1 MEWHAPA
8 TVFGRNWY
16 SLPECSQFG
25 DLRMRRFSLLVLALS
40 VSFVGCKPP
49 AEEKVVPKA
58 SKPKSSVV
66 TEDAGASAPA
76 AAPAADD
83 KKAPAEGTTPA
94 ATPTEPAAPTTPPAE
109 GTDPKAST
117 DGGAAV
123 RFVADKKLEV
133 PAMMC
138 PYGCY
143 PTVEK
148 ALATVPGVKGVQLA
162 KQPAGTPEGEIAL
175 KVVELQLSEG
185 FDLNAAIA
193 ALKKASFDAS
203 EAN

>member
-1 MEWHAPA
+1 
-8 TVFGRNWY
+8 
-16 SLPECSQFG
+16 
-25 DLRMRRFSLLVLALS
+25 MRRFSLLVLALS

-49 AEEKVVPKA
+49 AEDVKTVPKA
-58 SKPKSSVV
+58 KPKSSVV
-66 TEDAGASAPA
+66 TEDAGAAPA

-83 KKAPAEGTTPA
+83 KKAPAEGTAPA
-94 ATPTEPAAPTTPPAE
+94 ATDPAAPTTPPAE

-117 DGGAAV
+117 EGGAAV

-148 ALATVPGVKGVQLA
+148 ALAKVPGVKGVQLA
-162 KQPAGTPEGEIAL
+162 KQPEGTPEGEIAL

>member
-8 TVFGRNWY
+8 TVSGRKVAAFLNVHNWG
-16 SLPECSQFG
+16 LT
-25 DLRMRRFSLLVLALS
+25 MRRFSLLVLALS

-49 AEEKVVPKA
+49 AEDVKTVPKA
-58 SKPKSSVV
+58 KPKSSVV
-66 TEDAGASAPA
+66 TEDAGATAPA

-83 KKAPAEGTTPA
+83 KKAPAEGTAPS
-94 ATPTEPAAPTTPPAE
+94 EPAAPTTPPE

-138 PYGCY
+138 PFGCY

-148 ALATVPGVKGVQLA
+148 ALANVPGVKGVQLA
-162 KQPAGTPEGEIAL
+162 KQPEGTPEGEIAL

-185 FDLNAAIA
+185 FDLTAAIA
-193 ALKKASFDAS
+193 ALKKASFDAN

>member
-1 MEWHAPA
+1 
-8 TVFGRNWY
+8 
-16 SLPECSQFG
+16 
-25 DLRMRRFSLLVLALS
+25 MRRFSLLVLALS

-49 AEEKVVPKA
+49 AEDVKTVPKA
-58 SKPKSSVV
+58 AKPKSSVV
-66 TEDAGASAPA
+66 TEDAGA

-83 KKAPAEGTTPA
+83 KKAPAD
-94 ATPTEPAAPTTPPAE
+94 PAAPATPAE

-117 DGGAAV
+117 DSGAAV

-138 PYGCY
+138 PFGCY

-148 ALATVPGVKGVQLA
+148 ALAKVPGVKGVQLA
-162 KQPAGTPEGEIAL
+162 KQPEGTPEGEIAL

>member
-1 MEWHAPA
+1 
-8 TVFGRNWY
+8 
-16 SLPECSQFG
+16 
-25 DLRMRRFSLLVLALS
+25 MRRFSLLVLALS
-40 VSFVGCKPP
+40 VSFVGCKPS
-49 AEEKVVPKA
+49 ADEKVEKPKA
-58 SKPKSSVV
+58 KPKSSVV

-76 AAPAADD
+76 ADE
-83 KKAPAEGTTPA
+83 KKAPAEGATPA
-94 ATPTEPAAPTTPPAE
+94 APSEPAAPTTPPAE

-148 ALATVPGVKGVQLA
+148 ALANVPGVKGVQLA
-162 KQPAGTPEGEIAL
+162 KQPEGTPEGEIAL

>member
-1 MEWHAPA
+1 
-8 TVFGRNWY
+8 
-16 SLPECSQFG
+16 
-25 DLRMRRFSLLVLALS
+25 MRRFSLLVLALS

-49 AEEKVVPKA
+49 AEDVKAVPKA
-58 SKPKSSVV
+58 KPKSSVV
-66 TEDAGASAPA
+66 TEDAGAAPA

-83 KKAPAEGTTPA
+83 KKAPAEGTAPS
-94 ATPTEPAAPTTPPAE
+94 EPAAPTTPPAE

-148 ALATVPGVKGVQLA
+148 ALANVPGVKGVQLA
-162 KQPAGTPEGEIAL
+162 KQPEGTPEGEIAL

>member
-1 MEWHAPA
+1 MPGE
-8 TVFGRNWY
+8 VFGRKCS
-16 SLPECSQFG
+16 SLPKCSQIGEF
-25 DLRMRRFSLLVLALS
+25 RMRRFSLLVLALS
-40 VSFVGCKPP
+40 VSIVGCKPP
-49 AEEKVVPKA
+49 ADEKVEKPKA
-58 SKPKSSVV
+58 KPKTSII
-66 TEDAGASAPA
+66 TEDPGANA
-76 AAPAADD
+76 AAPAADE
-83 KKAPAEGTTPA
+83 KKPAEGA
-94 ATPTEPAAPTTPPAE
+94 APSEPAAPTTPPAE

-117 DGGAAV
+117 EGGAAV

-148 ALATVPGVKGVQLA
+148 ALAKVPGVKGVQLA
-162 KQPAGTPEGEIAL
+162 KQPEGTPEGEIAL

-185 FDLNAAIA
+185 FDMNAAIA

>member
-1 MEWHAPA
+1 
-8 TVFGRNWY
+8 
-16 SLPECSQFG
+16 
-25 DLRMRRFSLLVLALS
+25 MRRFSLLVLTLS

-49 AEEKVVPKA
+49 AEDVKTVPKA
-58 SKPKSSVV
+58 KPKTSVV
-66 TEDAGASAPA
+66 TEDAPA
-76 AAPAADD
+76 AAPAGED
-83 KKAPAEGTTPA
+83 KKAPAEG
-94 ATPTEPAAPTTPPAE
+94 TPTEPAAPTTPPAE

-117 DGGAAV
+117 EGGAAV

-148 ALATVPGVKGVQLA
+148 ALANVPGVKGVQLA